1 MDSADRQNVEI
12 RTYRVIYECIEEI
25 EAAMKG
31 MLAPKFKEVVLGH
44 AEVRQTIRVP
54 GVGTIAGSY
63 ITDGKVTRQ
72 SEIRVVRDGIVIF
85 EDKISSLKRFKD
97 DAKEVASGYECGIG
111 LEKFNDIKV
120 GDVLE
125 AFIME
130 EIKQ

>member
-1 MDSADRQNVEI
+1 
-12 RTYRVIYECIEEI
+12 
-25 EAAMKG
+25 MKG

-54 GVGTIAGSY
+54 NVGTIAGSY
-63 ITDGKVTRQ
+63 ITDGKVTRA

-111 LEKFNDIKV
+111 LEKFNDIKL
-120 GDVLE
+120 GDILE
-125 AFIME
+125 AYIME